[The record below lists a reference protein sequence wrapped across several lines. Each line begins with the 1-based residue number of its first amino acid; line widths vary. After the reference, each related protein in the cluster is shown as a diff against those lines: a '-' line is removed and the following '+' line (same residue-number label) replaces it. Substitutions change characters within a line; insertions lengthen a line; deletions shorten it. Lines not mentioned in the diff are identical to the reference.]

1 MKIRPVGTALI
12 YVDGQTDD
20 WTDVT
25 KAIDDFCEY
34 ANAPKMA
41 NIQGGPKVGIQ
52 YIVYTVYLLLAH
64 PVYFELEAE
73 I

>member
-1 MKIRPVGTALI
+1 MKLGPVGAALI
-12 YVDGQTDD
+12 YVNGQTDA

-34 ANAPKMA
+34 ANALKTA
-41 NIQGGPKVGIQ
+41 NIYV
-52 YIVYTVYLLLAH
+52 
-64 PVYFELEAE
+64 ELEAE